1 MLAVRTPRPA
11 LLVFLLGLVVAGL
24 SGCGRDDRITVTPN
38 THDFGN
44 VRQGEMPTKT
54 FTVTNGTSR
63 VVSVMPQPNCSCFA
77 VPSGRNLKSLD
88 PGASIEVTVMFDST
102 AKPPGPVQG
111 KYVTFNFDHPTQSK
125 IVVPLE
131 GHIYKVFD
139 LRPDKLQLGRIDGSP
154 RAFAARTI
162 TVQPEP
168 GYRVRIAKAVVTPD
182 VFDLATEDAQRG
194 ATDVQVSLKRDLRP
208 RPLGAFRAALRLEI
222 EITGPGGATF
232 QQRRQV
238 EILGSWALKPDG
250 TPIR

>member
-1 MLAVRTPRPA
+1 MLAVRTPPLLLLA
-11 LLVFLLGLVVAGL
+11 LLVMLALAGL
-24 SGCGRDDRITVTPN
+24 PGCGRDERITVTP
-38 THDFGN
+38 TSHDFGN
-44 VRQGEMPTKT
+44 VRQGQMPTKT
-54 FTVTNGTSR
+54 FTVTNDTSR

-77 VPSGRNLKSLD
+77 VPSGRNLQSLD

-125 IVVPLE
+125 IVVPLG
-131 GHIYKVFD
+131 GHIYKAFD

-154 RAFAARTI
+154 RAFAPRTI

-168 GYRVRIAKAVVTPD
+168 GYQVRVTKVVVTPD
-182 VFDLATEDAQRG
+182 VFDIATERAQRG
-194 ATDVQVSLKRDLRP
+194 ATDVQLSLKRDLRP
-208 RPLGAFRAALRLEI
+208 RPLGAFRAKLRLEI
-222 EITGPGGATF
+222 EVTDEAGSTF
-232 QQRRQV
+232 QQRRPV